1 MVRILH
7 AGDFHLD
14 SAFGAL
20 TPAQARQRRAESR
33 ESVQRM
39 ADWANDHDIQLM
51 LLAGDLFDGAAIGG
65 DTARLLAEAL
75 GSFRGQVVIAPG
87 NHDPYTARSA
97 YARTLWPDNVHI
109 FTEDR
114 MQTIPFPQYGCAV
127 HGAAFTAP
135 EETEDR
141 VLSGFTA
148 PDDGL
153 VHIGLIHGELT
164 GSESRYRPLTTAAV
178 AASSLHYLAL
188 GHVHGCSG
196 VLRAG
201 TVPYGYCGCL
211 EGRGFDELG
220 DKGFLAGEVSP
231 EEAALQ
237 FIPFARRRYRIME
250 VDVTEGDPA
259 ETVLAAIP
267 QGWGEDVCRIV
278 LTGSPAAPVRPE
290 RIETALAGRFYALQ
304 VRDKT
309 TARQELWD
317 RCGEDTLRG
326 LFLRNLR
333 DRCGDDPPSRRLM
346 EQAAAFGLA
355 AIDDREV

>member
-1 MVRILH
+1 
-7 AGDFHLD
+7 
-14 SAFGAL
+14 
-20 TPAQARQRRAESR
+20 
-33 ESVQRM
+33 
-39 ADWANDHDIQLM
+39 
-51 LLAGDLFDGAAIGG
+51 
-65 DTARLLAEAL
+65 
-75 GSFRGQVVIAPG
+75 
-87 NHDPYTARSA
+87 
-97 YARTLWPDNVHI
+97 
-109 FTEDR
+109 
-114 MQTIPFPQYGCAV
+114 MQTILFPQYGCAV

-178 AASSLHYLAL
+178 AASGLHYLAL

-201 TVPYGYCGCL
+201 TVSYGYCGCL

-231 EEAALQ
+231 EGAALQ

-259 ETVLAAIP
+259 ETALAAIP

-309 TARQELWD
+309 TARQELWE

-333 DRCGDDPPSRRLM
+333 DRCGDDPQSRRLM

>member
-1 MVRILH
+1 MLTFIH
-7 AGDFHLD
+7 AADFHLD

-20 TPAQARQRRAESR
+20 DQRRSAARRRESR
-33 ESVQRM
+33 ETALRLSNYVNSQGV
-39 ADWANDHDIQLM
+39 DLV
-51 LLAGDLFDGAAIGG
+51 LLAGDLFDSAAAFRETGEQLS
-65 DTARLLAEAL
+65 AAL
-75 GSFRGQVVIAPG
+75 GQMEAQVFIAPG
-87 NHDPYTARSA
+87 NHDWYGPGSPW
-97 YARTLWPDNVHI
+97 RTVDWPENVHI
-109 FTEDR
+109 FSENALTAVEL
-114 MQTIPFPQYGCAV
+114 PEWNLVV
-127 HGAAFTAP
+127 HGAAFTGP
-135 EETEDR
+135 EQAESALR
-141 VLSGFTA
+141 GFTA

-178 AASSLHYLAL
+178 AASGLHYLAL

-201 TVPYGYCGCL
+201 TVSYGYCGCL

-231 EEAALQ
+231 EGAARQ

-259 ETVLAAIP
+259 ETALAAIP

-309 TARQELWD
+309 TARQELWE

-333 DRCGDDPPSRRLM
+333 DRCGDDPQSRRLM